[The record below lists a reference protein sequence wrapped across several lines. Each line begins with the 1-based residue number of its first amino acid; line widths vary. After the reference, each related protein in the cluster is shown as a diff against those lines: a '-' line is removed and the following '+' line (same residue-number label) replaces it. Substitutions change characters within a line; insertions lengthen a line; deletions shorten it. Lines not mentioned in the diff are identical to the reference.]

1 MNRTAKIERVTN
13 ETKVSVSVDLDGS
26 GTTAIETGVGFFD
39 HLLTAL
45 GHHSLIDLTITCEG
59 DLHIDD
65 HHSVE
70 DTMLVLGEALG
81 TALGE
86 RSGITRFANATV
98 PMDEAIAT
106 CAIDVGGRPY
116 SVFEIALSN
125 PMIGN
130 FTTQNFTHGLEA
142 LARSAGF
149 TLHLMSTGSNDH
161 HITEAG
167 IKAVARALRMA
178 VAPDDR
184 RVGIP
189 STKGTT

>member
-1 MNRTAKIERVTN
+1 MTRTAKIERITN

-45 GHHSLIDLTITCEG
+45 GHHSLIDLAISCEG

-65 HHSVE
+65 HHTVE

-81 TALGE
+81 AALGE
-86 RSGITRFANATV
+86 RAGIARFGNATV
-98 PMDEAIAT
+98 PMDESVAS

-116 SVFEIALSN
+116 SVFNVNLAN
-125 PMIGN
+125 PMIGD

-142 LARSAGF
+142 LARSGGF
-149 TLHLMSTGSNDH
+149 TLHVTAAGDNDH

-178 VAPDDR
+178 IEPDDR
-184 RVGIP
+184 RIGIP